1 MRLLAIILVFL
12 ISLAAVIG
20 VIAGFAYSGTS
31 YRTPGQQRITMD
43 HIFNGTFYSS
53 QPDLNWVAEG
63 TWKLLSSERCLPH
76 IIPLAGDGVFSLSE
90 GGYIKLVDLK
100 SNTTRNLLAYENVK
114 DVGTTLQRI

>member
-1 MRLLAIILVFL
+1 MQNRASVRALAIILVSL
-12 ISLAAVIG
+12 VSLAGVIG

-63 TWKLLSSERCLPH
+63 MWYCRT
-76 IIPLAGDGVFSLSE
+76 
-90 GGYIKLVDLK
+90 
-100 SNTTRNLLAYENVK
+100 
-114 DVGTTLQRI
+114 